1 MAFPIRVHTLTLPMQ
16 DWIAS
21 WILSNPD
28 YVILR
33 NERQMTKEGDFIM
46 HLQYEDHMGLGY
58 DYFTYLMKAQTD
70 ETEKEGIMRDMDSQ
84 FIDVPDDDVYVLDEP
99 KPPARTAPKK
109 AAKGRKKVNERKDD

>member
-21 WILSNPD
+21 WILSNQD